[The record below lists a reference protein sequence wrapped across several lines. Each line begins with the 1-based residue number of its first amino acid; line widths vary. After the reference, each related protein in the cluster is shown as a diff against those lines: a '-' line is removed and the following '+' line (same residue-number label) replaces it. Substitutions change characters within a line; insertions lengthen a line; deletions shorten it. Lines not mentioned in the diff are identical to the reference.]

1 MNTIISQALAT
12 GLPVVATIHSG
23 LPDQVLD
30 GKNGFLA
37 PEASP
42 DALAEKLIY
51 LIDHPALW
59 AQFGQ
64 FGRSHVKDHYDSRKL
79 IDRQIAF
86 YKELISTSRG
96 AKTA

>member
-1 MNTIISQALAT
+1 MAT
-12 GLPVVATIHSG
+12 GLPVLATNHSG

-51 LIDHPALW
+51 LIEHPALW

-64 FGRSHVKDHYDSRKL
+64 FGRSHVKAHYDSRQL

-86 YKELISTSRG
+86 YTELIATGRRSNAT
-96 AKTA
+96 